1 MMTFGQD
8 QVVVSPLKDLYDTNI
23 MQMAIAAAK
32 DMYDKNYADM
42 KEFAKTYGDF
52 VSPIGNYT
60 QQYYDMSK
68 GLVNKK
74 IDELYARGID
84 PLRSA
89 QGRAEIQK
97 IINSVDVGRLN
108 QMKAETEAAKEYVKN
123 RARMQAENR
132 YNPEFEK
139 WMLGGRTLETWDGSQ
154 PWTATSPYLY
164 QDLNEYTGH
173 IFDKMQDEYI
183 SSDGQYD
190 YTGVSEERR
199 RAALTPQ
206 LAGIISTPLGQYH
219 LELAKQ
225 DAAIKYGRTPTD
237 AEVMQQFQDNIITST
252 KEYER
257 RNRTENKDYARRIE
271 SSLRMAEDDR
281 RTANDIRANNVKEAT
296 KYRYDALRAAD
307 TNLDGKLDADEVAAY
322 SQAAREALENGGYQ
336 YSGGSGSRS
345 GGSGG
350 SGQQVPAMGPADQLS
365 VQQELNYQQN
375 KQDEISKYE
384 KQEKDAFR
392 KQKAIYETLN
402 DSQKKNAVLYGK
414 AYRTLHNNK
423 SSKKAKDDAKLT
435 IDGLNR
441 SSDAN
446 FVKWRNQF
454 NHRMEISQNKDMQWI
469 NNSTTQGLAGYQK
482 SDEYALHR
490 NSHAIFE
497 RNNIVPDLTDDQ
509 KLALNKQLG
518 YSVNE
523 NNGRDGVMTTNRDFA
538 DITISKMTGDR
549 RYRYNTPANRISR
562 IIKGKEFTIDAKD
575 VAKRKYGAGSMSG
588 RRYNVIV
595 ELATFDDPDVVA
607 ELNTLSDDQLKHF
620 GVKKVET
627 NNGATAYKI
636 PIISRFGHG
645 QGRANV
651 NNIGLKA
658 VQGQSEAGKQ
668 LATQQ
673 AREITANLYGQ

>member
-1 MMTFGQD
+1 MTTFGQD

-74 IDELYARGID
+74 IDELFAKGID

-206 LAGIISTPLGQYH
+206 LAGIISTPLGRYH

-257 RNRTENKDYARRIE
+257 RNRTENKEYGRQREFAYSDALDARRQ
-271 SSLRMAEDDR
+271 A
-281 RTANDIRANNVKEAT
+281 RTDKYDQRKEQRDIDSYMIKNGADLDGDGQVSQTE
-296 KYRYDALRAAD
+296 RAAWSQMAFT
-307 TNLDGKLDADEVAAY
+307 TNM
-322 SQAAREALENGGYQ
+322 NGGKGK
-336 YSGGSGSRS
+336 GGKGS
-345 GGSGG
+345 GSGG
-350 SGQQVPAMGPADQLS
+350 SDDGGGYSTINA
-365 VQQELNYQQN
+365 NYFTGLQN
-375 KQDEISKYE
+375 ILKQHYSSIQDENGNQIPITAATPQQLMMAMDKYGNNAQYQLITRNSKNGVVNLTNVFNNLSTKEPMSSAVSRYAGRVNDDGSIQCQKTDTNNMFTRE
-384 KQEKDAFR
+384 QVAAFTKGIKMKRADSFTGKNHNKALQEHLGDNLYS
-392 KQKAIYETLN
+392 AIRN
-402 DSQKKNAVLYGK
+402 GNAIMIPVDGDHVLYTARMNDGRIRQ
-414 AYRTLHNNK
+414 YRK
-423 SSKKAKDDAKLT
+423 
-435 IDGLNR
+435 
-441 SSDAN
+441 
-446 FVKWRNQF
+446 FYV
-454 NHRMEISQNKDMQWI
+454 
-469 NNSTTQGLAGYQK
+469 
-482 SDEYALHR
+482 
-490 NSHAIFE
+490 
-497 RNNIVPDLTDDQ
+497 
-509 KLALNKQLG
+509 
-518 YSVNE
+518 SVD
-523 NNGRDGVMTTNRDFA
+523 NGE
-538 DITISKMTGDR
+538 
-549 RYRYNTPANRISR
+549 
-562 IIKGKEFTIDAKD
+562 KGKETAVVWLRYDTRSNSGSSALDTSGMPSYRDTDADYIERTKGPS
-575 VAKRKYGAGSMSG
+575 K
-588 RRYNVIV
+588 
-595 ELATFDDPDVVA
+595 P
-607 ELNTLSDDQLKHF
+607 NT
-620 GVKKVET
+620 
-627 NNGATAYKI
+627 
-636 PIISRFGHG
+636 
-645 QGRANV
+645 
-651 NNIGLKA
+651 GLT
-658 VQGQSEAGKQ
+658 E
-668 LATQQ
+668 
-673 AREITANLYGQ
+673 

>member
-123 RARMQAENR
+123 RAKMQAENR

-225 DAAIKYGRTPTD
+225 DAAIKYGRVPTD

-257 RNRTENKDYARRIE
+257 RNRTENKEYGRRREFDYSNALDANRQARADMYDQR
-271 SSLRMAEDDR
+271 
-281 RTANDIRANNVKEAT
+281 KEQRDLNSYMIKEGADLDGNG
-296 KYRYDALRAAD
+296 KVDQNERAAWSQMKFVA
-307 TNLDGKLDADEVAAY
+307 NANKGK
-322 SQAAREALENGGYQ
+322 
-336 YSGGSGSRS
+336 GSGSKGS
-345 GGSGG
+345 GSGG
-350 SGQQVPAMGPADQLS
+350 SSDDGGYSTINA
-365 VQQELNYQQN
+365 NYFTGLQN
-375 KQDEISKYE
+375 ILKQHYSSIQDENGNQIPITAATPQQLMMAVDKYGNNAQYQLITRNSKNGVVNLRNVFNNLSTKEPMSSAISRYAGRINSDGNIECQKTDIGNMFTRE
-384 KQEKDAFR
+384 QVAAFTRGIKMKRADNFTGKNHNKALQEHLGDNLYSAIRNGDATM
-392 KQKAIYETLN
+392 IPVDGEH
-402 DSQKKNAVLYGK
+402 VLYTARMNDGRIHQ
-414 AYRTLHNNK
+414 YRKFYVSVDKEDGSKETATVWLRYDTRSNSG
-423 SSKKAKDDAKLT
+423 SSALDTSGIPSYRDTDADYIERTKGPSKPNTGLT
-435 IDGLNR
+435 
-441 SSDAN
+441 
-446 FVKWRNQF
+446 
-454 NHRMEISQNKDMQWI
+454 E
-469 NNSTTQGLAGYQK
+469 
-482 SDEYALHR
+482 
-490 NSHAIFE
+490 
-497 RNNIVPDLTDDQ
+497 
-509 KLALNKQLG
+509 
-518 YSVNE
+518 
-523 NNGRDGVMTTNRDFA
+523 
-538 DITISKMTGDR
+538 
-549 RYRYNTPANRISR
+549 
-562 IIKGKEFTIDAKD
+562 
-575 VAKRKYGAGSMSG
+575 
-588 RRYNVIV
+588 
-595 ELATFDDPDVVA
+595 
-607 ELNTLSDDQLKHF
+607 
-620 GVKKVET
+620 
-627 NNGATAYKI
+627 
-636 PIISRFGHG
+636 
-645 QGRANV
+645 
-651 NNIGLKA
+651 
-658 VQGQSEAGKQ
+658 
-668 LATQQ
+668 
-673 AREITANLYGQ
+673 